1 MRQFKARNVAGTE
14 EGLGFSTR
22 AQTVATEA
30 LIGGYG
36 TSRMGVLPGEGSGP
50 HGRLRREILFERRR
64 IPGWRP
70 VCLNR
75 GFRWMV

>member
-30 LIGGYG
+30 LIGGCG
-36 TSRMGVLPGEGSGP
+36 TRFKDGRFAGEGSGP
-50 HGRLRREILFERRR
+50 HGRLRRKT
-64 IPGWRP
+64 
-70 VCLNR
+70 CLKGGEPLVGGR
-75 GFRWMV
+75 SA